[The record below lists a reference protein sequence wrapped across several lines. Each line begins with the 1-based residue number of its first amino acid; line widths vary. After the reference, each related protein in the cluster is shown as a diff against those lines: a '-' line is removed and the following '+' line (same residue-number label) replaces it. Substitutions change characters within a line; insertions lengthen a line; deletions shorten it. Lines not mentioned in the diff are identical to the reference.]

1 MVTVQQASATGAPA
15 LLPLYAGAIDRYL
28 RDTAPPPSSM
38 TGLMAAYHMGWAD
51 RDGQA
56 RDAGA
61 GKRVRP
67 ALCLWACQAAGADPA
82 VALPV
87 AVAVEWVHNFT
98 LVHDDIQ
105 DGDRE
110 RRHRETVWSIWGT
123 AQGINAGDALHAI
136 AFELLLAPGP
146 AAARRLRAGRL
157 LARAVRDVVE
167 GQCLDLALE
176 GRLQSSP
183 AAYLRM
189 ARRKTGAL
197 LGFCL
202 EAGALVG
209 GAAAPVPRRLRRA
222 GELLGLA
229 FQVRDDWLGIWGR
242 PALTG
247 KSRDG
252 DLDRRKVTYPVVA
265 GYAAMAP
272 AERRRL
278 RYLFRP
284 AQEDAHDGAA
294 DGAAVPELR
303 ALLEAR
309 AADRRAEEAACRFA
323 AEAVALVGACHLP
336 PQSADQFR
344 ELADY
349 VANRTS

>member
-1 MVTVQQASATGAPA
+1 MVIVQQPSATGAPA
-15 LLPLYAGAIDRYL
+15 LLSRHAGVLSRYL
-28 RDTAPPPSSM
+28 RATAPPPTSM
-38 TGLMAAYHMGWAD
+38 TGLMAAYHMGWTD
-51 RDGQA
+51 QDG
-56 RDAGA
+56 RPLDAAA

-67 ALCLWACQAAGADPA
+67 ALCLWACEATGADPA
-82 VALPV
+82 LALPL
-87 AVAVEWVHNFT
+87 AAAVEWIHNFT

-110 RRHRETVWSIWGT
+110 RRHRATVWAVWGP

-136 AFELLLAPGP
+136 AFERLLAAGP
-146 AAARRLRAGRL
+146 LAGRRLRAGRL
-157 LARAVRDVVE
+157 LARAVREVVE
-167 GQCLDLALE
+167 GQCLDLSLE
-176 GRLQSSP
+176 GRPRSSP

-197 LGFCL
+197 LGACL
-202 EAGALVG
+202 EAGAVVG
-209 GAAAPVPRRLRRA
+209 GAGAPVPGRLRRA

-247 KSRDG
+247 KSRDC

-265 GYAAMAP
+265 GYAAMGP

-278 RYLFRP
+278 RELFRP
-284 AQEDAHDGAA
+284 AV

-303 ALLEAR
+303 ALLESR
-309 AADRRAEEAACRFA
+309 AADRLAEAAARRFA
-323 AEAVALVGACHLP
+323 EGAVALVDSCRLP
-336 PQSADQFR
+336 AQSTDQFR
-344 ELADY
+344 ELAAY